1 MRLHANGQVH
11 DDIDLDDMDFDEGT
25 QRTPHFFY
33 LTSSKFPSS
42 SNQ

>member
-25 QRTPHFFY
+25 QGRSF
-33 LTSSKFPSS
+33 S
-42 SNQ
+42 